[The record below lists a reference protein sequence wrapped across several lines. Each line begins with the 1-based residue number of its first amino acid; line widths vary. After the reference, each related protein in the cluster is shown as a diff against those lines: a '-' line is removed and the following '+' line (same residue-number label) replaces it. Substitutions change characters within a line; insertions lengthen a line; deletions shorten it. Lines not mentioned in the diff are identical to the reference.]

1 MKYARFVLASTLFV
15 LFVSSVVL
23 AQNQTSVPIMP
34 DFSRWNN
41 DVPESVYS
49 ATLDGE
55 KVNLTGNPYQ
65 FMDMGNLKRHT
76 ISVVNNEAKKP
87 WLAFYTEEVEEKR
100 PDGQVVT
107 KETHNYIFEYVNGE
121 WVFVVDLSGSQNL
134 QDETTSFLKRHYG
147 LEF

>member
-1 MKYARFVLASTLFV
+1 MKYARFFLASTLFV
-15 LFVSSVVL
+15 LFASSVVL
-23 AQNQTSVPIMP
+23 AQIPVMP

-49 ATLDGE
+49 ATLNGE

-65 FMDMGNLKRHT
+65 FTDMVNLKRHT
-76 ISVVNNEAKKP
+76 ISVINNEANKP

-100 PDGQVVT
+100 PDGQVLV
-107 KETHNYIFEYVNGE
+107 KETHNYIFEYVNGK
-121 WVFVVDLSGSQNL
+121 WVFVKDLSSSRNL
-134 QDETTSFLKRHYG
+134 QDEVVSFLMERYK